1 MGKDTKEKDG
11 ILAWLGSEEGSKE
24 EEVEAEEVESEVE
37 ELSEES
43 NANTGGN
50 EDDEVELECHA
61 RCSERYPI
69 LNQYTQ
75 IFYLMCLEDCRKEL
89 RNNK

>member
-1 MGKDTKEKDG
+1 MSKGTKEKAG
-11 ILAWLGSEEGSKE
+11 ILAWLPSEED
-24 EEVEAEEVESEVE
+24 VEVE
-37 ELSEES
+37 ESNEES
-43 NANTGGN
+43 NTNAGGN
-50 EDDEVELECHA
+50 EDEVELECHA

-75 IFYLMCLEDCRKEL
+75 IFYLMCMDECRQEL